1 MQGGVSTSRSS
12 NKAGVITLMERVEI
26 ECNKSVT

>member
-1 MQGGVSTSRSS
+1 MQGGVSTSS